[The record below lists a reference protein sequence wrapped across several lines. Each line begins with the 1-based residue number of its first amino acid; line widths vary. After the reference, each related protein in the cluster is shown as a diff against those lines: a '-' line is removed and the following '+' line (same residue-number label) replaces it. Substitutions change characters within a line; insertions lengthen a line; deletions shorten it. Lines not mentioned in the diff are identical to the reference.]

1 MSLNVVSNYAANVA
15 QRYLQK
21 SEAVGT
27 RSLAKL
33 SAGTRV
39 LGSRDDAASLSIGSK
54 LRSDIA
60 SLKMAS
66 VNIGQGASM
75 LQVADGGMSTVS
87 DLLVRAKSLS
97 TQAASDQLTAAERQ
111 MIDTEFQS
119 TLAEI
124 NRVSRDTAFNGTK
137 LLSGASAV
145 TTALSSIGNATYLVD
160 DNSGIVN
167 IDVSGAEAGNTFA
180 LSYKAETKELTLIN
194 LTTLQN
200 ETIVLP
206 DTTIDADGALS
217 VFRANFSRL
226 GVAFDIDE
234 DFSTSTARAAI
245 NNSENLTDKGFFLRQ
260 YDATDG
266 AGSFAA
272 GDNEVRFSGIRVETL
287 ADFKDMAHTAKSMQL
302 QTSSATTLEVAFFTE
317 ADGSGTNLS
326 ASTPWG
332 ALVTDVYIV
341 NANGESVGLG
351 ATVDINGNAI
361 DANDNLNVGD
371 EVTVIVHNGQ
381 TNNTRKQYFKVTFQ
395 LDNVDAVKALASSTT
410 LNAIG
415 EFGLDFNNVFGVT
428 GSANDTARFSFQV
441 GSGVAAEDKLTV
453 EIKATTTS
461 AMGVAGAHTRN
472 QSAAQQASAKID
484 TAVVNLNK
492 QRALVGAN
500 LNRFDYAAQ
509 NLSTTIE
516 NMEAARSN
524 LMDLDVA
531 AEMSHFT
538 AQQILQQAGVSML
551 AQANQMPQN
560 LLRLFR

>member
-15 QRYLQK
+15 QRHLQK
-21 SEAVGT
+21 SDAEAT

-39 LGSRDDAASLSIGSK
+39 LGARDDAASLSIGSK
-54 LRSDIA
+54 LRADIA
-60 SLKMAS
+60 SLKMAA

-87 DLLVRAKSLS
+87 DLLLRSKSLS
-97 TQAASDQLTAAERQ
+97 TQAASGQLTAAERQ

-119 TLAEI
+119 TLSEI

-137 LLSGASAV
+137 LLSGGTAV
-145 TTALSSIGNATYLVD
+145 TSALSAIGSGTYLVD

-167 IDVSGAEAGNTFA
+167 IDVSGAAAGSTFA
-180 LSYKAETKELTLIN
+180 LSYNETTKELTLLN
-194 LTTLQN
+194 LTTRDN

-217 VFRANFSRL
+217 VFRANFSKL

-234 DFSTSTARAAI
+234 DFSATTARAAI
-245 NNSENLTDKGFFLRQ
+245 NDDEDLNDKGFFLRQ
-260 YDATDG
+260 YDATDTNY
-266 AGSFAA
+266 AA
-272 GDNEVRFSGIRVETL
+272 GDNEIRFSEVRIETL
-287 ADFKDMAHTAKSMQL
+287 ADFKDMGSTAKSMQL
-302 QTSSATTLEVAFFTE
+302 QTSSATTLEVAFFTL
-317 ADGSGTNLS
+317 ADGTGTNLS
-326 ASTPWG
+326 SGT
-332 ALVTDVYIV
+332 LVTDVYIV

-351 ATVDINGNAI
+351 ATQDSAGNAV

-371 EVTVIVHNGQ
+371 EVTVVVHNGA
-381 TNNTRKQYFKVTFQ
+381 TNNTRKEYFKVSFR

-415 EFGLDFNNVFGVT
+415 EFGLDFNSVFGVT
-428 GSANDTARFSFQV
+428 GSGNDTARFSFQV
-441 GSGVAAEDKLTV
+441 GSGVAAEDKLSV

-461 AMGVAGAHTRN
+461 AMGVAGSHVRN
-472 QSAAQQASAKID
+472 QSAAQQASARID
-484 TAVVNLNK
+484 AAIINLNK
-492 QRALVGAN
+492 QRAQTGAN

-531 AEMSHFT
+531 AEMSYFT

>member
-39 LGSRDDAASLSIGSK
+39 LGSRDDAASMSIGSK

-145 TTALSSIGNATYLVD
+145 TSALSAITAADYLVD
-160 DNSGIVN
+160 DGSGIVN

-180 LSYKAETKELTLIN
+180 LSYKVATKELTLLN

-245 NNSENLTDKGFFLRQ
+245 NNSANLTDKGFFLRQ
-260 YDATDG
+260 YDATD
-266 AGSFAA
+266 SNFAA

-415 EFGLDFNNVFGVT
+415 ELGLDFNNVFGVT

>member
-15 QRYLQK
+15 QRHLQK
-21 SEAVGT
+21 SDAEAT

-39 LGSRDDAASLSIGSK
+39 LGARDDAAALSIGSK
-54 LRSDIA
+54 LRADIA

-75 LQVADGGMSTVS
+75 LQVADGGMSTVA
-87 DLLVRAKSLS
+87 DLLLRAKSLS
-97 TQAASDQLTAAERQ
+97 TQAASGQLTAAERQ

-119 TLAEI
+119 TLSEI
-124 NRVSRDTAFNGTK
+124 DRVSRDTAFNGTK
-137 LLSGASAV
+137 LLAGATAV
-145 TTALSSIGNATYLVD
+145 DGALATTITSYLVD
-160 DNSGIVN
+160 DGSGIAN
-167 IDVSGAEAGNTFA
+167 IDVSGAPAGSMFA
-180 LSYKAETKELTLIN
+180 LSYDETTKELTLHN
-194 LTTLQN
+194 LSTRDY
-200 ETIVLP
+200 ETVVLP

-217 VFRANFSRL
+217 VFRASFSKL
-226 GVAFDIDE
+226 GVAFDVDE

-245 NNSENLTDKGFFLRQ
+245 NNDEDLRDKGFFLRQ
-260 YDATDG
+260 ADATDTG
-266 AGSFAA
+266 YAA
-272 GDNEVRFSGIRVETL
+272 GDNEVRLSDIRFQTL
-287 ADFKDMAHTAKSMQL
+287 ADFKDLAAGAGLKSVQL
-302 QTSSATTLEVAFFTE
+302 QTSNASTLELAFFDAANGT
-317 ADGSGTNLS
+317 GSAIGTS
-326 ASTPWG
+326 VMA
-332 ALVTDVYIV
+332 ADVYIV
-341 NANGESVGLG
+341 NANGESVSLG
-351 ATVDINGNAI
+351 ATQDISGNTV

-371 EVTVIVHNGQ
+371 EVTVVIHNNV
-381 TNNTRKQYFKVTFQ
+381 TTSSRKEYFKFSFR
-395 LDNVDAVKALASSTT
+395 LDNVDQVKALSSSST

-415 EFGLDFNNVFGVT
+415 EFNVDFNSVFGVT
-428 GSANDTARFSFQV
+428 GSTNDTSRFSFQV
-441 GSGVAAEDKLTV
+441 GSGVSAEDKLNI
-453 EIKATTTS
+453 ELKATTTS
-461 AMGVAGAHTRN
+461 SMGVAGSHVRN

-484 TAVVNLNK
+484 TAIVNLNK
-492 QRALVGAN
+492 QRAHVGAD

-531 AEMSHFT
+531 AEMSFFT